1 MAAIAMALLPTSTP
15 FTLACAPRNAHPTAA
30 SASAAQFAMAAVRN
44 CGGEAA
50 ATESEREFAEGDEN
64 EDGDFVWSRRGIVGA
79 SVVAALAGSVSWS
92 CEPAQAFSL
101 GICKVGL
108 THHGCKVV
116 FILFLK
122 NVCVFSVCLWGYG
135 LRVFRLHKGL

>member
-1 MAAIAMALLPTSTP
+1 MALLPTPTPTP
-15 FTLACAPRNAHPTAA
+15 FTLPCAPRNAHPTAAA

-44 CGGEAA
+44 RGGEAA
-50 ATESEREFAEGDEN
+50 TTERAAQSEGEFAEGDDN
-64 EDGDFVWSRRGIVGA
+64 ADGDFVWSRRGVVGA

-108 THHGCKVV
+108 THHGCGGI
-116 FILFLK
+116 F
-122 NVCVFSVCLWGYG
+122 
-135 LRVFRLHKGL
+135 

>member
-1 MAAIAMALLPTSTP
+1 
-15 FTLACAPRNAHPTAA
+15 
-30 SASAAQFAMAAVRN
+30 MAAVRN
-44 CGGEAA
+44 RGGEAA
-50 ATESEREFAEGDEN
+50 ATERAAQSEREFAEGDEN
-64 EDGDFVWSRRGIVGA
+64 EDGDLVWSRRGIVGA

-116 FILFLK
+116 LFFILEK
-122 NVCVFSVCLWGYG
+122 CVCVFPVFCGDTDCGSSGYT
-135 LRVFRLHKGL
+135 RVSQGFSKHYVQ